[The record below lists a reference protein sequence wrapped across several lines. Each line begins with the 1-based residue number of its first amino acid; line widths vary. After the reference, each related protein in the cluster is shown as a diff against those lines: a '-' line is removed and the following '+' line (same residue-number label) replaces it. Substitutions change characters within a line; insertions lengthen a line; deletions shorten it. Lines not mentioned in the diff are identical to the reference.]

1 MTRPIVEPIHKPDH
15 IFVYWKREKFIVA
28 CIVVFGLG
36 FNGASVVGPIFQ
48 GRLIDSLIGG
58 DSFSQLGLVALTYI
72 LIIAGIQVMR
82 YFKRFYIR
90 RFANKTSAVMRF
102 MIYNNI
108 MHKSFEELDKEN
120 TGDLMTK
127 AMSDVDLCVEGMRK
141 FTTELFDTGVLM
153 ASFFIA
159 MLAYDVRI
167 TLLSCLFIPAAMVL
181 AEKLK
186 TIIFKYSI
194 AYRKKSSKITQMTY
208 TSVDNAMLYRA
219 NGLETQSTGMYREQ
233 LLDYQEKA
241 IKANILENTMQPIY
255 NVIAMAG
262 VILVIYLGG
271 QKTMDGGWTIGAFSA
286 YMTMFAALAVKAS
299 KAAKLFN
306 SVQKSQISWQ
316 RIKPYLS
323 EYQVKETSAV
333 IPVEPVGR
341 QAVSSVT
348 AEGQTSSGEP
358 VEGRSGFVPPV
369 SGEFAVG
376 QGKAAQAALDAA
388 QPAASATQAVPDAA
402 LIQQEHEVSPPTEQP
417 PAQTHRDAAPRV
429 SPPLPQPPTLVVDAL
444 TFSYPDSQVNII
456 EDVHFTARQ
465 GDMIGI
471 TGAVASGKSTLG
483 LALLG
488 LYPYIGSIRIDGREL
503 SSYSEYERSRM
514 IAYLGHRPQLLS
526 DTIYNN
532 ITLGGGQ
539 DIGQVLRDVCFDQD
553 LAAMPDGSDTLVGN
567 SGIRLSGGQ
576 QSRIALART
585 LLEKKKI
592 IILDDPF
599 AAVDMKT
606 EESIIRNLKDNYRG
620 SLILIVSHR
629 LAIFPTVTGI
639 VFLHA
644 DKSVE
649 VGTHAELM
657 RTSSQYEAI
666 YNLQSTMG
674 EDLDER

>member
-1 MTRPIVEPIHKPDH
+1 MTRPIVEPIRKPDH
-15 IFVYWKREKFIVA
+15 IWGYWKREKFIVA

-153 ASFFIA
+153 LSFFIA

-194 AYRKKSSKITQMTY
+194 AYRKKSSKITQLTY
-208 TSVDNAMLYRA
+208 SSVDNAMLYRA
-219 NGLETQSTGMYREQ
+219 NGLETQNTEMYKEQ

-241 IKANILENTMQPIY
+241 IRANILENTMQPIY

-271 QKTMDGGWTIGAFSA
+271 QKTMEGGWTIGAFSA

-323 EYQVKETSAV
+323 EYQVKETAAS
-333 IPVEPVGR
+333 IPAMPVG
-341 QAVSSVT
+341 
-348 AEGQTSSGEP
+348 G
-358 VEGRSGFVPPV
+358 
-369 SGEFAVG
+369 
-376 QGKAAQAALDAA
+376 QAALSQPTRSQTASSQPTRGQTA
-388 QPAASATQAVPDAA
+388 PSQPPRESTQPAAAPT
-402 LIQQEHEVSPPTEQP
+402 LEVS
-417 PAQTHRDAAPRV
+417 
-429 SPPLPQPPTLVVDAL
+429 SL
-444 TFSYPDSQVNII
+444 TFHYPDSTVNII
-456 EDVHFTARQ
+456 EDVHFAAER

-483 LALLG
+483 LSLLG
-488 LYPYIGSIRIDGREL
+488 LYPYLGSIRIDGREL
-503 SSYSEYERSRM
+503 SGYPEFERSRM
-514 IAYLGHRPQLLS
+514 IAYLGHRAQLLS

-539 DIGQVLRDVCFDQD
+539 DIGQVLHDVCFDKD
-553 LAAMPDGSDTLVGN
+553 LAAMPQGPDTLVGN

-606 EESIIRNLKDNYRG
+606 EELIISNLKKNYRD
-620 SLILIVSHR
+620 SLILIISHR
-629 LAIFPTVTGI
+629 LAIFPTVSRI
-639 VFLHA
+639 VFLHT

-657 RTSSQYEAI
+657 QSSSQYEAI

-674 EDLDER
+674 EDLDEK

>member
-28 CIVVFGLG
+28 CVVVFGLG

-90 RFANKTSAVMRF
+90 RFANKTSAVIRF

-194 AYRKKSSKITQMTY
+194 AYRKKSSKITQLTY
-208 TSVDNAMLYRA
+208 SSVDNAMLYRA
-219 NGLETQSTGMYREQ
+219 NGLETQNTGMYREQ

-271 QKTMDGGWTIGAFSA
+271 QKTMGGGWTIGAFSA
-286 YMTMFAALAVKAS
+286 YMIMFTALAVKAS

-323 EYQVKETSAV
+323 EYQVKETAAAV
-333 IPVEPVGR
+333 PAEPIGR
-341 QAVSSVT
+341 QA
-348 AEGQTSSGEP
+348 A
-358 VEGRSGFVPPV
+358 
-369 SGEFAVG
+369 
-376 QGKAAQAALDAA
+376 
-388 QPAASATQAVPDAA
+388 
-402 LIQQEHEVSPPTEQP
+402 
-417 PAQTHRDAAPRV
+417 
-429 SPPLPQPPTLVVDAL
+429 PTLEVDAL
-444 TFSYPDSQVNII
+444 TFRYPDSQVNII
-456 EDVHFTARQ
+456 EHVHFTARQ

-483 LALLG
+483 LSLLG
-488 LYPYIGSIRIDGREL
+488 LYPYLGSIRIDGREL

-514 IAYLGHRPQLLS
+514 ISYLGHRPQLLS

-585 LLEKKKI
+585 LLEKNKI

-606 EESIIRNLKDNYRG
+606 EELIIRNLKDNYG
-620 SLILIVSHR
+620 DSLILIVSHR

-649 VGTHAELM
+649 VGTHADLM

-674 EDLDER
+674 EDLDET

>member
-1 MTRPIVEPIHKPDH
+1 
-15 IFVYWKREKFIVA
+15 
-28 CIVVFGLG
+28 
-36 FNGASVVGPIFQ
+36 
-48 GRLIDSLIGG
+48 
-58 DSFSQLGLVALTYI
+58 
-72 LIIAGIQVMR
+72 
-82 YFKRFYIR
+82 
-90 RFANKTSAVMRF
+90 MRF

-194 AYRKKSSKITQMTY
+194 AYRKKSSKITQLTY

-219 NGLETQSTGMYREQ
+219 NGLETQNTGMYREQ
-233 LLDYQEKA
+233 LLDYQGKA

-271 QKTMDGGWTIGAFSA
+271 QKTMGGGWTIGAFSA
-286 YMTMFAALAVKAS
+286 YMIMFTALAVKAS

-323 EYQVKETSAV
+323 EYQVKETVATVPAESA
-333 IPVEPVGR
+333 GR
-341 QAVSSVT
+341 QT
-348 AEGQTSSGEP
+348 ASGEP
-358 VEGRSGFVPPV
+358 AEGRSGFVPPV
-369 SGEFAVG
+369 SGEIAAG
-376 QGKAAQAALDAA
+376 QGKAAQAAPDAA
-388 QPAASATQAVPDAA
+388 QPVDASAQAVPDAA
-402 LIQQEHEVSPPTEQP
+402 SIQQEHEVSPPAEQT
-417 PAQTHRDAAPRV
+417 PAHMHRDAALRV
-429 SPPLPQPPTLVVDAL
+429 SPPTLEVDAL
-444 TFSYPDSQVNII
+444 TFRYPDSQVNII
-456 EDVHFTARQ
+456 EDVHFAARQ

-488 LYPYIGSIRIDGREL
+488 LYPYLGSIRIDGREL
-503 SSYSEYERSRM
+503 SGYSEYERSRM
-514 IAYLGHRPQLLS
+514 ISYLGHRPQLLS

-539 DIGQVLRDVCFDQD
+539 DIGQVLHDVCFDQD
-553 LAAMPDGSDTLVGN
+553 LAAMPDGSVTLVGN

-592 IILDDPF
+592 IIMDDPF

-606 EESIIRNLKDNYRG
+606 EESIIRNLKDNYKD

-629 LAIFPTVTGI
+629 LAIFPTVTMI
-639 VFLHA
+639 LFLHA

-649 VGTHAELM
+649 VGTHADLM

-674 EDLDER
+674 EDLDET

>member
-1 MTRPIVEPIHKPDH
+1 MARPIVEPISRPDH
-15 IFVYWKREKFIVA
+15 IFEYWKREKFIVA

-36 FNGASVVGPIFQ
+36 FNGASVLGPIFQ
-48 GRLIDSLIGG
+48 GRLIDSLLGG
-58 DSFSQLGLVALTYI
+58 DSFVQVGLGTLTFI

-90 RFANKTSAVMRF
+90 RFANKTSAVMRY

-108 MHKSFEELDKEN
+108 MHKSFAELDKEN

-127 AMSDVDLCVEGMRK
+127 ALSDVDLCVEGMRK

-153 ASFFIA
+153 FAYVIA

-167 TLLSCLFIPAAMVL
+167 TLLSCLFIPAAMFL

-186 TIIFKYSI
+186 TVIYKYSI
-194 AYRKKSSKITQMTY
+194 AYRAKSSIITQLTY

-219 NGLETQSTGMYREQ
+219 NGLEMQNAEHYNQE
-233 LLDYQEKA
+233 LLDYQDKA

-271 QKTMDGGWTIGAFSA
+271 QKAMGGGWTVGAFSA

-306 SVQKSQISWQ
+306 SVQKSRISWQ

-323 EYQVKETSAV
+323 EYQSKT
-333 IPVEPVGR
+333 R
-341 QAVSSVT
+341 T
-348 AEGQTSSGEP
+348 A
-358 VEGRSGFVPPV
+358 
-369 SGEFAVG
+369 
-376 QGKAAQAALDAA
+376 DAA
-388 QPAASATQAVPDAA
+388 
-402 LIQQEHEVSPPTEQP
+402 
-417 PAQTHRDAAPRV
+417 AAP
-429 SPPLPQPPTLVVDAL
+429 SAPPSPTLCVSHL
-444 TFSYPDSQVNII
+444 TFSYPDTQTNII
-456 EDVHFTARQ
+456 EDVAFSADA

-471 TGAVASGKSTLG
+471 TGSVASGKSTLG
-483 LALLG
+483 LSLLG
-488 LYPYIGSIRIDGREL
+488 LYPYLGSIRIDGREL
-503 SSYSEYERSRM
+503 TAYSEYERSGLV
-514 IAYLGHRPQLLS
+514 AYMGHKPQLLS
-526 DTIYNN
+526 DSIYNN

-539 DIGQVLRDVCFDQD
+539 DISGVLRDVCFDKD
-553 LAAMPDGSDTLVGN
+553 LASMPDGADTLVGN
-567 SGIRLSGGQ
+567 GGIRLSGGQ

-606 EESIIRNLKDNYRG
+606 EEAIINNLRDHYRG
-620 SLILIVSHR
+620 SLILLISHR
-629 LAIFPTVTGI
+629 LAIFPTVTKI
-639 VFLHA
+639 LLLHA
-644 DKSVE
+644 EKALAPASPAYTSVE
-649 VGTHAELM
+649 SGTHTELM
-657 RTSSQYEAI
+657 QSSALYAAI

-674 EDLDER
+674 EDLDEE

>member
-15 IFVYWKREKFIVA
+15 IFEYWKREKFIVA

-90 RFANKTSAVMRF
+90 RFANKASAVMRF

-153 ASFFIA
+153 MSFFIA

-194 AYRKKSSKITQMTY
+194 AYRKKSSKITQLTY

-219 NGLETQSTGMYREQ
+219 NGLETQNTGMYREQ

-271 QKTMDGGWTIGAFSA
+271 QKTMGGGWTIGAFSA

-323 EYQVKETSAV
+323 EYQVKGTAAA
-333 IPVEPVGR
+333 IPAEPVG
-341 QAVSSVT
+341 QQPAPTLEVSS
-348 AEGQTSSGEP
+348 
-358 VEGRSGFVPPV
+358 
-369 SGEFAVG
+369 
-376 QGKAAQAALDAA
+376 
-388 QPAASATQAVPDAA
+388 
-402 LIQQEHEVSPPTEQP
+402 
-417 PAQTHRDAAPRV
+417 
-429 SPPLPQPPTLVVDAL
+429 L
-444 TFSYPDSQVNII
+444 TFRYPDSQVNII
-456 EDVHFTARQ
+456 EDVHFSARQ
-465 GDMIGI
+465 GDLIGI

-483 LALLG
+483 LSLLG
-488 LYPYIGSIRIDGREL
+488 LYPYLGSIRIEGREL
-503 SSYSEYERSRM
+503 SGYSEYERSRM
-514 IAYLGHRPQLLS
+514 ISYLGHRPQLLS

-539 DIGQVLRDVCFDQD
+539 DIGQVLHDVCFDQD
-553 LAAMPDGSDTLVGN
+553 LAAMPDGSDTRVGN

-585 LLEKKKI
+585 LLEKKRI
-592 IILDDPF
+592 IIMDDPF

-606 EESIIRNLKDNYRG
+606 EESIIRNLKDNYG
-620 SLILIVSHR
+620 DSLILLISHR
-629 LAIFPTVTGI
+629 LAIFPTVTTI

-649 VGTHAELM
+649 VGTHADLM

>member
-1 MTRPIVEPIHKPDH
+1 MTRPIIEPIHKPDH
-15 IFVYWKREKFIVA
+15 IFEYWKREKFIVA

-48 GRLIDSLIGG
+48 GRMIDSLIGG
-58 DSFSQLGLVALTYI
+58 DSFSQLGLVALTFI

-153 ASFFIA
+153 LSFFIA

-194 AYRKKSSKITQMTY
+194 AYRKKSSKITQLTY

-219 NGLETQSTGMYREQ
+219 NGLETQNTGMYREQ

-271 QKTMDGGWTIGAFSA
+271 QKTMSGGWTIGAFSA

-323 EYQVKETSAV
+323 EYQVKET
-333 IPVEPVGR
+333 
-341 QAVSSVT
+341 
-348 AEGQTSSGEP
+348 
-358 VEGRSGFVPPV
+358 
-369 SGEFAVG
+369 AVG
-376 QGKAAQAALDAA
+376 QGKAAQAA
-388 QPAASATQAVPDAA
+388 PDAVQ
-402 LIQQEHEVSPPTEQP
+402 LP
-417 PAQTHRDAAPRV
+417 RDSAPRGTT
-429 SPPLPQPPTLVVDAL
+429 PPPQPPTLEVDSL
-444 TFSYPDSQVNII
+444 TFRYPDSQVNII
-456 EDVHFTARQ
+456 EDVHFAARQ

-483 LALLG
+483 LSLLG
-488 LYPYIGSIRIDGREL
+488 LYPYLGSIRIDGREL
-503 SSYSEYERSRM
+503 CGYSEYERSCM
-514 IAYLGHRPQLLS
+514 ISYLGHRPQLLS

-539 DIGQVLRDVCFDQD
+539 DIGQVLHDVCFDQD

-592 IILDDPF
+592 IIMDDPF

-606 EESIIRNLKDNYRG
+606 EESIIRNLKDNYRD
-620 SLILIVSHR
+620 SLILLVSHR
-629 LAIFPTVTGI
+629 LAIFPTVTKI
-639 VFLHA
+639 IFLHA

-649 VGTHAELM
+649 VGTHADLM

>member
-1 MTRPIVEPIHKPDH
+1 MARPIIDPIHKPDH
-15 IFVYWKREKFIVA
+15 ILGYWKREKFIVA
-28 CIVVFGLG
+28 CIVMFGLG

-48 GRLIDSLIGG
+48 GRLIDSLISG
-58 DSFSQLGLVALTYI
+58 DSFSKLGLVALTYI

-167 TLLSCLFIPAAMVL
+167 TLLSCLFIPAAIVL

-186 TIIFKYSI
+186 TMIFKYSI
-194 AYRKKSSKITQMTY
+194 AYRQKSSKITQLTY

-219 NGLETQSTGMYREQ
+219 NGLEMQNTEMYKEQ

-271 QKTMDGGWTIGAFSA
+271 QKTMAGGWTIGAFSA

-323 EYQVKETSAV
+323 EYQVKETAASIPAV
-333 IPVEPVGR
+333 PVGGR
-341 QAVSSVT
+341 ADHAAAPQASIKQVPAGNTPTLEVSS
-348 AEGQTSSGEP
+348 
-358 VEGRSGFVPPV
+358 
-369 SGEFAVG
+369 
-376 QGKAAQAALDAA
+376 
-388 QPAASATQAVPDAA
+388 
-402 LIQQEHEVSPPTEQP
+402 
-417 PAQTHRDAAPRV
+417 
-429 SPPLPQPPTLVVDAL
+429 L
-444 TFSYPDSQVNII
+444 TFRYPDSQVNII
-456 EDVHFTARQ
+456 EDVYFTAWK
-465 GDMIGI
+465 GEMIGI

-483 LALLG
+483 LSLLG
-488 LYPYIGSIRIDGREL
+488 LYPYLGSIRIDGREL
-503 SSYSEYERSRM
+503 TGYPEYERSRM
-514 IAYLGHRPQLLS
+514 ISYLGHRPQLLS

-539 DIGQVLRDVCFDQD
+539 DIDPVLHDVCFDED
-553 LAAMPDGSDTLVGN
+553 LAAMPEGHDTRVGN

-606 EESIIRNLKDNYRG
+606 EELIIRNLKDNYRD
-620 SLILIVSHR
+620 SLILIISHR
-629 LAIFPTVTGI
+629 LAIFPTVSRI
-639 VFLHA
+639 VFLHT

-657 RTSSQYEAI
+657 RSSSQYEAI

>member
-1 MTRPIVEPIHKPDH
+1 MTRPIIEPIHKPNH
-15 IFVYWKREKFIVA
+15 IFEYWKREKFIVT

-58 DSFSQLGLVALTYI
+58 DSFSQLGLVALTFI

-194 AYRKKSSKITQMTY
+194 AYRKKSSKITQLTY

-219 NGLETQSTGMYREQ
+219 NGLETQNTGMYREH
-233 LLDYQEKA
+233 LLDYQDKA
-241 IKANILENTMQPIY
+241 IKANILEDTMQPIY
-255 NVIAMAG
+255 NVIAMGG

-271 QKTMDGGWTIGAFSA
+271 QKTMSGGWTIGAFSA

-323 EYQVKETSAV
+323 EYQVKETAAV
-333 IPVEPVGR
+333 IPAEPVGR
-341 QAVSSVT
+341 QA
-348 AEGQTSSGEP
+348 ASGE
-358 VEGRSGFVPPV
+358 SAAAQYGFEPPISDV
-369 SGEFAVG
+369 TTAVG
-376 QGKAAQAALDAA
+376 QGKAAQAAPDAV
-388 QPAASATQAVPDAA
+388 PPVAASAPQAVPDAA
-402 LIQQEHEVSPPTEQP
+402 PNKPASTTTPP
-417 PAQTHRDAAPRV
+417 
-429 SPPLPQPPTLVVDAL
+429 PQPPTLEVDSL
-444 TFSYPDSQVNII
+444 TFRYPDSQVNTI
-456 EDVHFTARQ
+456 EDVHFAAWQ

-488 LYPYIGSIRIDGREL
+488 LYPYLGSIRIDGREL
-503 SSYSEYERSRM
+503 CGYSEYERSRM
-514 IAYLGHRPQLLS
+514 ISYLGHRPQLLS

-539 DIGQVLRDVCFDQD
+539 DIGQVLHDVCFDQD
-553 LAAMPDGSDTLVGN
+553 LAAMPDGYDTLVGN

-592 IILDDPF
+592 IIMDDPF

-606 EESIIRNLKDNYRG
+606 EESIIRNLKDNYKD

-649 VGTHAELM
+649 VGTHADLM
-657 RTSSQYEAI
+657 RSSSQYEAI